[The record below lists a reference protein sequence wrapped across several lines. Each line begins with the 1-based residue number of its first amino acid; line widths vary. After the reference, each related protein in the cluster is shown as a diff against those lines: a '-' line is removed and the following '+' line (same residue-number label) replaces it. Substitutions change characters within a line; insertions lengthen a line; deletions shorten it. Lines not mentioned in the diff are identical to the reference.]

1 MRMES
6 FRVLAHLASTLG
18 WDLEQL
24 DVKTAFLYG
33 ILPDD
38 ERCYMEQPEG
48 FEEPG
53 TKGTHV
59 WELLRGIYGTK
70 QGSRTWNVTMNDY
83 LVHDLGF
90 TRLACEFC
98 IYYRKTA
105 SGVVLTGVHVDDFL
119 LAASSTTASAEFRKQ
134 LRSKWEIS
142 DLGEAKFCVG
152 ICLERDRQART
163 ISLSQVALIDKILQE
178 FRMDAVEYATP

>member
-1 MRMES
+1 MKGKPVYRLKRDEVGRPTRFKARWVAKGFQAIYGRDYTRTSSPTMRMES
-6 FRVLAHLASTLG
+6 FRLLAHLAASLG
-18 WDLEQL
+18 WNLEQL

-33 ILPDD
+33 ILPED

-53 TKGTHV
+53 TKGSHV

-83 LVHDLGF
+83 LVNDLGF

-98 IYYRKTA
+98 VYYRTTKT
-105 SGVVLTGVHVDDFL
+105 GTVFTGVHVDDFL
-119 LAASSTTASAEFRKQ
+119 LAASTSAASAEFKRPMCNA
-134 LRSKWEIS
+134 LRN
-142 DLGEAKFCVG
+142 CNP
-152 ICLERDRQART
+152 Q
-163 ISLSQVALIDKILQE
+163 
-178 FRMDAVEYATP
+178 